1 MEMDHWY
8 TTSLRDA
15 VLPPRCTSGTNPHWA
30 SVCHIKANHYSLA
43 TVGKHG
49 REEIQP
55 TTSNKAS
62 QTPVY
67 CSASREEPLLN
78 NNNVSSL
85 ISFLCQDFH
94 RSRQSRKPASRE
106 CYCTTGEGTRSAE
119 SREGPSSSQGFRSA
133 LLLNGQWLF
142 EVLLRKRG

>member
-8 TTSLRDA
+8 ISER
-15 VLPPRCTSGTNPHWA
+15 RS
-30 SVCHIKANHYSLA
+30 
-43 TVGKHG
+43 
-49 REEIQP
+49 P
-55 TTSNKAS
+55 TTPLHIWYQPALGLR
-62 QTPVY
+62 
-67 CSASREEPLLN
+67 ASREEPLLN

-94 RSRQSRKPASRE
+94 RSRQSRKPASRG

-133 LLLNGQWLF
+133 PLRNGRWLF